1 MAPGIPDRP
10 SGVRGSGY
18 FLWHSDVLLPSV
30 ALERMTIEGPMLALV
45 AAAGSSAM
53 SRKISWNI
61 RRGMATS
68 AIWKAIEG

>member
-45 AAAGSSAM
+45 AAAAAVP
-53 SRKISWNI
+53 R
-61 RRGMATS
+61 
-68 AIWKAIEG
+68 